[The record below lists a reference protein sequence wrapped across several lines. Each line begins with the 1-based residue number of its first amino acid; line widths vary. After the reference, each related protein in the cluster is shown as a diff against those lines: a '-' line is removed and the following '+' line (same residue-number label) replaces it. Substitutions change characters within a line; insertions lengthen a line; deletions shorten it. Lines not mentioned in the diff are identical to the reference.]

1 MSNEA
6 FSRVKLDTLLAAR
19 IWDALDTSAMPF
31 EVNLPEGISERVRR
45 RHIATLAAAEKNFE
59 ED

>member
-6 FSRVKLDTLLAAR
+6 FSRVKIDTLLAAR
-19 IWDALDTSAMPF
+19 VWDALDTKAMPF
-31 EVNLPEGISERVRR
+31 EVMLPEGISERVRR
-45 RHIATLAAAEKNFE
+45 RHIATPAAAEKNFG

>member
-6 FSRVKLDTLLAAR
+6 FSRVKIDTLLAAR
-19 IWDALDTSAMPF
+19 GWDALDTNAMPF
-31 EVNLPEGISERVRR
+31 EVMLPEGISERVCR
-45 RHIATLAAAEKNFE
+45 RHIATPAAAEKNFG

>member
-19 IWDALDTSAMPF
+19 IWDALDTHAMPF

-45 RHIATLAAAEKNFE
+45 RHIATPAAAEKNFE

>member
-6 FSRVKLDTLLAAR
+6 FSRVKIYTLLAAR
-19 IWDALDTSAMPF
+19 VWDALDTNAMPF
-31 EVNLPEGISERVRR
+31 GVMLPEGISERVRR
-45 RHIATLAAAEKNFE
+45 RHIATSAAAEKNFG